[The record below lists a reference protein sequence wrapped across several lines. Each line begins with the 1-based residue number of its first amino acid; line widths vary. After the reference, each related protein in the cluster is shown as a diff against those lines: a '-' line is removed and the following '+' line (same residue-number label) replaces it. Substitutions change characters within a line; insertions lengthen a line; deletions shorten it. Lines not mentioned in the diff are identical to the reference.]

1 MRVLGST
8 YVRMHAERGSERE
21 RERKKRGLWDDVVLQ
36 CNTIDTPSDHHPIM
50 RPGDPA

>member
-21 RERKKRGLWDDVVLQ
+21 REREKEEGAL
-36 CNTIDTPSDHHPIM
+36 
-50 RPGDPA
+50 G

>member
-21 RERKKRGLWDDVVLQ
+21 REREREKEEGAL
-36 CNTIDTPSDHHPIM
+36 
-50 RPGDPA
+50 G